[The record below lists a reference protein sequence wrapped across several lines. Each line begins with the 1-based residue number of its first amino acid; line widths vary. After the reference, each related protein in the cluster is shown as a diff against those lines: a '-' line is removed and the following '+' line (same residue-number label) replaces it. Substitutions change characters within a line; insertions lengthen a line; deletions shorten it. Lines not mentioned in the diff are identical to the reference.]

1 MPPERGGRFESM
13 PRILFVEDE
22 LALTDTVKRFFQ
34 REGYDVFIA
43 RSQTEALEAYQ
54 RHPPDCVVLDVMLNE
69 GPEPDRSGFDVCRAL
84 RDADYDG
91 PVIFVTA
98 RTGEQDKLLGFELGA
113 DDYVTK
119 PFSLLELKARISAV
133 LRRTGGAKSVYRF
146 RIGTAQPVEV
156 EVDLDNYVIRH
167 PDGEERLSNR
177 EQELLRYLIE
187 HRGKV
192 LPRGEL
198 LTGIWRY
205 SPNVTTRTVDTHI
218 LNVRKKLRDDAGSPM
233 FIETLHGVGYRFIAQ
248 EG

>member
-1 MPPERGGRFESM
+1 M

-22 LALTDTVKRFFQ
+22 LAIQDTLQRFFTK
-34 REGYDVFIA
+34 EGFDVQTA
-43 RSQTEALEAYQ
+43 RSRSEAIEALGRQ
-54 RHPPDCVVLDVMLNE
+54 TPDVAVLDVMLNE
-69 GPEPDRSGFDVCRAL
+69 GPEPEHDGFTVCKAL
-84 RDADYDG
+84 REEGYEG

-98 RTGEQDKLLGFELGA
+98 RTSEDDKLTGFDLGA

-119 PFSLLELKARISAV
+119 PFSLKELRARVGAV
-133 LRRTGGAKSVYRF
+133 IRRVGGSKSLYRF
-146 RIGTAQPVEV
+146 GTV

-167 PDGEERLSNR
+167 DNDKGERLSNR

-218 LNVRKKLRDDAGSPM
+218 LNVRKKLRDDASNPR
-233 FIETLHGVGYRFIAQ
+233 FIETLHGVGYRFIAK
-248 EG
+248 EA

>member
-1 MPPERGGRFESM
+1 M
-13 PRILFVEDE
+13 PRIIYVEDE
-22 LALTDTVKRFFQ
+22 ISVQDTVHRFFS
-34 REGYDVFIA
+34 REGFEVHLC
-43 RSQTEALEAYQ
+43 RSRSSALDAFHRQ
-54 RHPPDCVVLDVMLNE
+54 RPDLVLLDVMLNE
-69 GPEPDRSGFDVCRAL
+69 GPEPEFDGYRVCQAL
-84 RDADYDG
+84 RDEGYDG

-98 RTGEQDKLLGFELGA
+98 RTSEQDKLAGFDLGA

-119 PFSLLELKARISAV
+119 PFSLPELKARVQAI
-133 LRRTGGAKSVYRF
+133 LRRAGGARSNYRF
-146 RIGTAQPVEV
+146 GDV

-218 LNVRKKLRDDAGSPM
+218 LNVRKKLKDDAGAPR
-233 FIETLHGVGYRFIAQ
+233 FIETLHGVGYRFVGT
-248 EG
+248 E

>member
-1 MPPERGGRFESM
+1 M

-22 LALTDTVKRFFQ
+22 QALLDTVQRFFS
-34 REGYDVFIA
+34 REGFDVYTA
-43 RSQTEALEAYQ
+43 RSLSETMETYNRYA
-54 RHPPDCVVLDVMLNE
+54 PDVVILDVMLNE
-69 GPEPDRSGFDVCRAL
+69 GPEPERDGFDVCRAL
-84 RDADYDG
+84 RNADYDG

-98 RTGEQDKLLGFELGA
+98 RTSEQDKLAGFELGA

-119 PFSLLELKARISAV
+119 PFSLAELKARVAAV
-133 LRRTGGAKSVYRF
+133 LRRAGGARSIYKF
-146 RIGTAQPVEV
+146 GTV

-167 PDGEERLSNR
+167 PDAEERLSNR

-218 LNVRKKLRDDAGSPM
+218 LNVRKKLRDDATDPR
-233 FIETLHGVGYRFIAQ
+233 FIETLHGVGYRFIAN

>member
-1 MPPERGGRFESM
+1 M

-22 LALTDTVKRFFQ
+22 EAVTDPIVRFFH
-34 REGYDVFIA
+34 REGFEVHVA
-43 RSQTEALEAYQ
+43 RSLSEALDVHQ
-54 RHPPDCVVLDVMLNE
+54 RFPPDAVVLDVMLNE
-69 GPEPDRSGFDVCRAL
+69 GPEPDKSGFDVCRAL
-84 RDADYDG
+84 RDAEYDG

-98 RTGEQDKLLGFELGA
+98 RTSEQDKLLGFELGA

-119 PFSLLELKARISAV
+119 PFSLAELKARVAAV

-146 RIGTAQPVEV
+146 GNV

-167 PDGEERLSNR
+167 ADGDERLSNR

-218 LNVRKKLRDDAGSPM
+218 LNVRKKLRDDAGSPQ
-233 FIETLHGVGYRFIAQ
+233 FIETLHGVGYRFIAR

>member
-1 MPPERGGRFESM
+1 M

-22 LALTDTVKRFFQ
+22 QALLDTVQRFFS
-34 REGYDVFIA
+34 REGFDVYTA
-43 RSQTEALEAYQ
+43 RSLSEAMETYN
-54 RHPPDCVVLDVMLNE
+54 RYPPDVVILDVMLNE
-69 GPEPDRSGFDVCRAL
+69 GPEPERDGFDVCRAL
-84 RDADYDG
+84 RDADYEG

-98 RTGEQDKLLGFELGA
+98 RTSEQDKLAGFELGA

-119 PFSLLELKARISAV
+119 PFSLAELNARVAAV
-133 LRRTGGAKSVYRF
+133 LRRSGGARSIYKF
-146 RIGTAQPVEV
+146 GTV

-167 PDGEERLSNR
+167 PDAEERLSNR

-218 LNVRKKLRDDAGSPM
+218 LNVRKKLRDDATNPR
-233 FIETLHGVGYRFIAQ
+233 FIETLHGVGYRFIAT

>member
-1 MPPERGGRFESM
+1 M
-13 PRILFVEDE
+13 PRILIVEDE
-22 LALTDTVKRFFQ
+22 VSLVDTLKRFFT
-34 REGYDVFIA
+34 REGFDVHLA
-43 RSQTEALEAYQ
+43 RSEGEALDHHV
-54 RHPPDCVVLDVMLNE
+54 RFPPDVVVLDVMLNE
-69 GPEPDRSGFDVCRAL
+69 GPQPERSGFDVLRSLRA
-84 RDADYDG
+84 AEYDG

-98 RTGEQDKLLGFELGA
+98 RASEQDKLLGFELGA
-113 DDYVTK
+113 DDYLTK
-119 PFSLLELKARISAV
+119 PFSMLELKARVNAL
-133 LRRTGGAKSVYRF
+133 LRRSGGGKAVF
-146 RIGTAQPVEV
+146 RYGTV

-167 PDGEERLSNR
+167 GDGEERLSNR

-218 LNVRKKLRDDAGSPM
+218 LNVRKKLRDDAGSPR
-233 FIETLHGVGYRFIAQ
+233 FIETLHGVGYRFIGT

>member
-1 MPPERGGRFESM
+1 M

-22 LALTDTVKRFFQ
+22 VALIDTVRRFFT
-34 REGYDVFIA
+34 REGFDVQTA
-43 RSQTEALEAYQ
+43 RSESEALDSYH
-54 RHPPDCVVLDVMLNE
+54 RYPPDAVVLDVMLNE

-84 RDADYDG
+84 RQADYDG
-91 PVIFVTA
+91 PVLFVTA
-98 RTGEQDKLLGFELGA
+98 RTTEKDKLLGFELGA
-113 DDYVTK
+113 DDYITK
-119 PFSLLELKARISAV
+119 PFSLLELKARLGAV
-133 LRRTGGAKSVYRF
+133 IRRTGGAKSLYRF
-146 RIGTAQPVEV
+146 GTV

-167 PDGEERLSNR
+167 PDAEERLSNR

-218 LNVRKKLRDDAGSPM
+218 LNVRKKLRDDAADPR
-233 FIETLHGVGYRFIAQ
+233 FIQTLHGVGYRFVAE

>member
-1 MPPERGGRFESM
+1 M

-22 LALTDTVKRFFQ
+22 QALLDTVERFFV
-34 REGYDVFIA
+34 RESFEVHLA
-43 RSQTEALEAYQ
+43 RSLSETMDLYE
-54 RHPPDCVVLDVMLNE
+54 RFPPDVVVLDVMLNE
-69 GPEPDRSGFDVCRAL
+69 GPEPDSSGFDVCKSL
-84 RDADYDG
+84 RDAGYEG
-91 PVIFVTA
+91 PVIFLTA
-98 RTGEQDKLLGFELGA
+98 RTAEQDKLLGFEVGA

-119 PFSLLELKARISAV
+119 PFSLKELKARVEAI
-133 LRRTGGAKSVYRF
+133 LRRSGGVRSVYRF
-146 RIGTAQPVEV
+146 GEV

-167 PDGEERLSNR
+167 GEEEERLSNR

-218 LNVRKKLRDDAGSPM
+218 LNVRKKLRDDAASPK
-233 FIETLHGVGYRFIAQ
+233 FIETLHGVGYRFIGQ

>member
-1 MPPERGGRFESM
+1 M

-22 LALTDTVKRFFQ
+22 VALIDTLKRFFT
-34 REGYDVFIA
+34 REGFDVFVA
-43 RSQTEALEAYQ
+43 RSETEALEHHG
-54 RHPPDCVVLDVMLNE
+54 RFPPDVVVLDVMLNE
-69 GPEPDRSGFDVCRAL
+69 GPEPERSGFDVCRSL
-84 RDADYDG
+84 RGNEYDG

-98 RTGEQDKLLGFELGA
+98 RTSEQDKLLGFELGA

-119 PFSLLELKARISAV
+119 PFSLLELKARVNAV
-133 LRRTGGAKSVYRF
+133 LRRTGGAKSVYRY
-146 RIGTAQPVEV
+146 GAV

-167 PDGEERLSNR
+167 ADGEERLSNR

-187 HRGKV
+187 HKNKV

-218 LNVRKKLRDDAGSPM
+218 LNVRKKLRDDAGFPR
-233 FIETLHGVGYRFIAQ
+233 FIETLHGVGYRFIGS

>member
-1 MPPERGGRFESM
+1 M

-22 LALTDTVKRFFQ
+22 LAIQDTLKRFFT
-34 REGYDVFIA
+34 REKHDVHTA
-43 RSQTEALEAYQ
+43 QSRSEAVEL
-54 RHPPDCVVLDVMLNE
+54 HSWFPPDVIVLDVMLNE
-69 GPEPDRSGFDVCRAL
+69 GPEPEHDGFAVCRAL
-84 RDADYDG
+84 RDEGYEG

-98 RTGEQDKLLGFELGA
+98 RTSEDDKLTGFDLGA

-119 PFSLLELKARISAV
+119 PFSLKELNARIGAV
-133 LRRTGGAKSVYRF
+133 LRRTGGARSVYRF
-146 RIGTAQPVEV
+146 GAV

-167 PDGEERLSNR
+167 GDEEERLSNR

-218 LNVRKKLRDDAGSPM
+218 LNVRKKLRDDASNPS
-233 FIETLHGVGYRFIAQ
+233 FIETLHGVGYRFIAA

>member
-1 MPPERGGRFESM
+1 M
-13 PRILFVEDE
+13 PRLLVVEDE
-22 LALTDTVKRFFQ
+22 QALLDTVQRFFV
-34 REGYDVFIA
+34 REGFDVQIG
-43 RSQTEALEAYQ
+43 RSRSEALEAYN
-54 RHPPDCVVLDVMLNE
+54 RYPPDVVILDVMLNE
-69 GPEPDRSGFDVCRAL
+69 GPEPELDGFDVCRAL
-84 RDADYDG
+84 RDAEYEG

-98 RTGEQDKLLGFELGA
+98 RTSESDKLTGFELGA

-119 PFSLLELKARISAV
+119 PFSLLELKARVHAV
-133 LRRTGGAKSVYRF
+133 LRRSGGARSIYRF
-146 RIGTAQPVEV
+146 GTV

-167 PDGEERLSNR
+167 PDAEERLSNR

-218 LNVRKKLRDDAGSPM
+218 LNVRKKLRDDATSPR
-233 FIETLHGVGYRFIAQ
+233 FIETLHGVGYRFIAN